1 MCQTSQIAAPG
12 ATIQRR
18 VVASLVASNP
28 QPEWKLWR
36 KHNLYYN
43 YIIIIYV
50 YVYIYICIYIY
61 IYTYIYTC
69 IYTYI
74 YIYIYLYT
82 LYIYIHI
89 CLYVC
94 ICFNDFLAK
103 GFYFLGDP
111 LCLTEPY
118 AIFVAIESIALLPC
132 SAR

>member
-50 YVYIYICIYIY
+50 YVYIYICLYIY
-61 IYTYIYTC
+61 IYTYIY
-69 IYTYI
+69 IRVYIHI

-82 LYIYIHI
+82 LYIYI
-89 CLYVC
+89 YVYMFVYVLM
-94 ICFNDFLAK
+94 ISWQKVFIFW
-103 GFYFLGDP
+103 G
-111 LCLTEPY
+111 TPY
-118 AIFVAIESIALLPC
+118 ASQSHTQSL
-132 SAR
+132 